1 MATRL
6 ETKMALKERAAK
18 RREALVAPQPE
29 VESATNRESRQV
41 QHEEVAPLPV
51 PVPVRQRISYFVA
64 KRDFSAVIHGQF
76 LSFFYGQRLVDK
88 SLVSIL
94 QAQKC
99 EDIEEMVDDDDTAV
113 INCPHCGSAF
123 MVDRG

>member
-18 RREALVAPQPE
+18 RRESPVAPQPKAE
-29 VESATNRESRQV
+29 PATCQESRQV
-41 QHEEVAPLPV
+41 QHEEVEPAPEPV
-51 PVPVRQRISYFVA
+51 HARQRTSYFVA

-94 QAQKC
+94 QAQKS